1 MSRSNI
7 TYPESIE
14 HIRIK
19 EFLYEN
25 IPLANRIK
33 FIKQEYRLGD
43 QIADVFIELVKGSK
57 IVVEIQHTK
66 ILRKDLIERTKGYNK
81 KDCHVL
87 WILNGAGS
95 YNKNPRIESGVP
107 ITKSEKELHS
117 MFRGRAYYI
126 NMGKNGIEASIY
138 ALHFAPY
145 FEKIRR
151 YEKYSYKKSLIK
163 RCIVW
168 KDVESLELSVFKHKG
183 FKLAGFLDPNLKH
196 QCIND
201 VVKFVDSF
209 VTYQNKKRGMKE
221 IKELKGLP
229 LNLLIYKFYH
239 KYGLYLLLDVLLYL
253 KFITHQEIKYVLE
266 KELWSQK
273 NLMM

>member
-1 MSRSNI
+1 MSRNNI
-7 TYPESIE
+7 SYPESIE

-25 IPLANRIK
+25 IPLVNQIK
-33 FIKQEYRLGD
+33 IIKQEYHLGD
-43 QIADVFIELVKGSK
+43 QIADIFIELMNGIK
-57 IVVEIQHTK
+57 IVIEIQHSK
-66 ILRKDLIERTKGYNK
+66 ILKKNLIERTNGYNQKGYY
-81 KDCHVL
+81 VL

-107 ITKSEKELHS
+107 ITKTEKQLHS

-126 NMGKNGIEASIY
+126 NMGKNGIEASLY

-151 YEKYSYKKSLIK
+151 YERISYKKSLIK

-168 KDVESLELSVFKHKG
+168 KDVESLEISVFKHQG
-183 FKLAGFLDPNLKH
+183 FKLAGFSDPNLKQ
-196 QCIND
+196 QCIKD

-209 VTYQNKKRGMKE
+209 LTYQNKKEGMKE

-229 LNLLIYKFYH
+229 LNILIYKFYYQ
-239 KYGLYLLLDVLLYL
+239 YGLYLLLDVLMYL

-266 KELWSQK
+266 KELWFQK
-273 NLMM
+273 KLMR